1 MGSTIVWDD
10 NKPIKLSKI
19 DASQHGNISEDE
31 ARQRVPRYANDL
43 YALQELMYGAAET
56 SVLIVL
62 QGMDTSG
69 KDGTIAH
76 VMSHINPQGC
86 SVAPFKVPTPIE
98 ASHDFLWR
106 VHQMTPSRG
115 KIAIFNRSYYEDV
128 LVVRVHQLLPKS
140 VWKGRYEHIANFE
153 KLLIDNGT
161 IILKF
166 FLHISKDEQEER
178 LLARE
183 QDPTKSWKLAV
194 GDWKEREY
202 WDDYQAAYE
211 DAIAK
216 TSTKDAPWHIVPAN
230 HKWYRNVVISEAIVK
245 ALKPH
250 KKSWESALEKQGEMA
265 KAEITAMHQSAG
277 NAIPTASA
285 IPAKGGKKK

>member
-1 MGSTIVWDD
+1 MWDD
-10 NKPIKLSKI
+10 NKSIKLSKI
-19 DASQHGNISEDE
+19 DAAQHGNISEEE
-31 ARQRVPRYANDL
+31 ARKRVPRYANEL
-43 YALQELMYGAAET
+43 YVLQELMYGSAMS

-69 KDGTIAH
+69 KDGTISH

-98 ASHDFLWR
+98 SAHDFLWR
-106 VHQMTPSRG
+106 AHQETPARG

-128 LVVRVHQLLPKS
+128 LVVRVHQLQPKA
-140 VWKGRYEHIANFE
+140 VWKGRYEHIVNFE
-153 KLLIDNGT
+153 KLLFDNGT

-183 QDPTKSWKLAV
+183 QDPTKAWKLAV

-202 WDDYQAAYE
+202 WDDYQSAYE

-216 TSTKDAPWHIVPAN
+216 TSTKEAPWHIVPAN

-250 KKSWESALEKQGEMA
+250 RKSWETDLQQEGEKA
-265 KAEITAMHQSAG
+265 KAAIAAMHLAAG
-277 NAIPTASA
+277 TGESTD
-285 IPAKGGKKK
+285 PAAPVKAGKKK